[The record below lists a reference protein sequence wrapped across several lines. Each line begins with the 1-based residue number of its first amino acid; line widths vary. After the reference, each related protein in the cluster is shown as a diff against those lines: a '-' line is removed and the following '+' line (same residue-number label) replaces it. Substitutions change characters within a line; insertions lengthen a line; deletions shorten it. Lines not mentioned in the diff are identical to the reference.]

1 MKTAVI
7 TQSNYIPWK
16 GYFDQIRAA
25 DSFVLYDCVQY
36 TKRDWRNRNKIKT
49 AQGLQWLSIPVLVKG
64 KFFQSIRD
72 TKVSENTWA
81 KKHWKSI
88 SHAYS
93 QAPFFS
99 FYKDL
104 FEDLYHQAEALEYLS
119 EINFLFLSEICK
131 LLSITTEFSW
141 SESFEQKED
150 RTEKL
155 AHICTQLGATHYF
168 SGPLAQNYMDE
179 SIFNERGITVQYFD
193 YQGYPEYPQ
202 VHGDFE
208 HGVSILDLL
217 FSVGPESPKYL
228 HPHPLLPISDT
239 NSTQTCAYS

>member
-25 DSFVLYDCVQY
+25 DSFVFYDSVQY

-49 AQGLQWLSIPVLVKG
+49 PQGLKWLSIPVLVKG

-72 TKVSENTWA
+72 TKVGDHSWA
-81 KKHWKSI
+81 KKHWKTIEHS
-88 SHAYS
+88 YS
-93 QAPFFS
+93 QAPHFRD
-99 FYKDL
+99 YKEL
-104 FEDLYHQAEALEYLS
+104 FEELYHNAEKLEYLS
-119 EINFLFLSEICK
+119 EINYLFISEICK
-131 LLSITTEFSW
+131 LLGISTEFSW
-141 SESFEQKED
+141 SQDYELMED

-155 AHICTQLGATHYF
+155 AHICTQLDATHYF
-168 SGPLAQNYMDE
+168 SGPAAQSYMDE
-179 SIFNERGITVQYFD
+179 SIFDKRGITVQYFS

-208 HGVSILDLL
+208 HGVSVLDLI
-217 FSVGPESPKYL
+217 FSMGPDAHKCLQPS
-228 HPHPLLPISDT
+228 PLLPLSQSPQSVVGAT
-239 NSTQTCAYS
+239 S